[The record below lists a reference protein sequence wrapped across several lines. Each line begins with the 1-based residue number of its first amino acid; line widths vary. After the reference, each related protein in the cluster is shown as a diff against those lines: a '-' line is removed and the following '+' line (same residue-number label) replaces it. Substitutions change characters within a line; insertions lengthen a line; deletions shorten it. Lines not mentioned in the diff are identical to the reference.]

1 MYHLFQSP
9 ITQIHRDRQK
19 LHYGTCYITYEKGKT
34 TTLHCKKQDPPL
46 QNNALNTQEKWTYM
60 TQNGIELFQIQ

>member
-1 MYHLFQSP
+1 MGHVILLYM
-9 ITQIHRDRQK
+9 RK
-19 LHYGTCYITYEKGKT
+19 EKQQ
-34 TTLHCKKQDPPL
+34 HCIVKKQDPPL